1 MRQSPPGLAVSAAS
15 AKFERRKVAEDQS
28 LPDFDDVKA
37 ASGRLLGQAV
47 RTPVIEAPLLNEKA
61 RGRVL
66 IKPEC
71 LQRTGSFK
79 FRGGWNCISQ
89 LDKSEWPGGVVAYSS
104 GNHAQGV
111 AAAAQIC
118 GLPAVI
124 VMPADTPQIKKDNTR
139 RLGAEIVEYDRA
151 SQAREEIAAKLA
163 GERKAALV
171 PPFDHPDIIAGQ
183 GTAVMELIEEL
194 AARGDRLDQLIVPAG
209 GGGLLAG
216 SMLSA
221 KALSPET
228 QVYCAEPA
236 GFDDHARSLATGAR
250 QINNKA
256 TGSICDALLSPQ
268 PGQLTFAINGPVLAG
283 GLVVSDDE
291 VRAAMR
297 FAFSHLKLVVE
308 PGGSVALAAIL
319 SGKIDTQDKST
330 GIILSGGN
338 VDPGLF
344 GETLI
349 AA

>member
-1 MRQSPPGLAVSAAS
+1 MERQ
-15 AKFERRKVAEDQS
+15 KVAQDQS
-28 LPDFDDVKA
+28 LPDFDEVKA
-37 ASGRLLGQAV
+37 ASARLYGYAV
-47 RTPVIEAPLLNEKA
+47 STAVIEAPLLNEKA
-61 RGRVL
+61 GGRVL

-79 FRGGWNCISQ
+79 FRGAWNCISQ
-89 LDKSEWPGGVVAYSS
+89 LKEDEWPGGVVAYSS

-111 AAAAQIC
+111 AAAAQIR
-118 GLPAVI
+118 GYPAVI

-151 SQAREEIAAKLA
+151 SEAREVIAAELA
-163 GERKAALV
+163 AERGAALV
-171 PPFDHPDIIAGQ
+171 PPFDHPHIIAGQ
-183 GTAVMELIEEL
+183 GTAALELIKEL
-194 AARGDRLDQLIVPAG
+194 EGRGDRLDQLIVPAG

-216 SMLSA
+216 TMLSA
-221 KALSPET
+221 TALSPET

-236 GFDDHARSLATGAR
+236 GFDDHARSLSSGAR
-250 QINNKA
+250 EINNGA

-268 PGQLTFAINGPVLAG
+268 PGQLTFAINGPRLAG

-291 VRAAMR
+291 VRDAMR
-297 FAFSHLKLVVE
+297 FAFTHLKLVVE

-319 SGKIDTQDKST
+319 SGKIDTADKLT

-344 GETLI
+344 GETLT
-349 AA
+349 AV